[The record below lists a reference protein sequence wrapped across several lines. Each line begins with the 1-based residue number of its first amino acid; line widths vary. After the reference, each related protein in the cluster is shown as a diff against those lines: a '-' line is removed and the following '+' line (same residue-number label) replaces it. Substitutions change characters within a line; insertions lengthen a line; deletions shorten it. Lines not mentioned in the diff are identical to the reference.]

1 MFLNKSVNHIYFH
14 IVYLTLHKHGHVH
27 EHVVELLDGGLQLD
41 DVCVPRLDVRQGL
54 LGCSCVHDNALK
66 VKLVFQSCQRVRD
79 LFLLICTAKYQV
91 LLKWLA
97 F

>member
-1 MFLNKSVNHIYFH
+1 MFYLAFYQHSHI
-14 IVYLTLHKHGHVH
+14 H
-27 EHVVELLDGGLQLD
+27 EHVVELLDGSLQLD
-41 DVCVPRLDVRQGL
+41 DVGVPRLNVCQSL
-54 LGCSCVHDNALK
+54 LRCSCVHDNALK

-79 LFLLICTAKYQV
+79 LFLLIFTAKCQV